1 MQKKSGTAV
10 KDKKERIQ
18 MKKRIKKTVSI
29 ILAVTIM
36 LTGTVFAT
44 AADGEAAD
52 NSGIMFCTNAING
65 LLNAVFMGFGAL
77 FPKDFETVDEYYA
90 GESENFYEGTETFL
104 DKPAKN
110 AQWYLGFGK
119 ASMVPENLKDGSKEY
134 YTGGYFT
141 QKINGVYDDQG
152 ANAVAI
158 SDNSGRGTVVMVAI
172 DGIGVC
178 NDDVRTIRAEA
189 ERKLKEAGIKSDIV
203 AININ
208 STHCHT
214 VIDTQGFGLEPLL
227 KTIFQNLFSFLP
239 FVEKTRSIDPEFHAL
254 MIDRTSDAIVEA
266 YNSKEAG
273 DLYYFETAGIGYS
286 ERNNNY
292 LDDEYGYIFNKRYDM
307 EGYQH
312 VIACFKFVPYRKSA
326 APTVI
331 ANLGGHPTT
340 INRATKLLSAD
351 YPNFTE
357 QKMNEAGMNFIFIQG
372 AQSPISVNTG
382 GVQTESVLAE
392 VKAEIEADPI
402 VQDYERAK
410 TLGYEFARIILD
422 AEKKAEKV
430 KPVLNVKMREVTIP
444 LEYGLMELGAVSG
457 LLGMTVVRDKSAPAG
472 YSIISEVGYLE
483 IGTDIVMLT
492 VPGELIPQLVW
503 GNVVDKTQSYTGTDW
518 ELDYTADLVEEG
530 KTVLVMGL
538 CNDAIG
544 YIIPDNDYAPFI
556 ADSLWNTDLG
566 EKLWG
571 KPQRHYEEMLSAG
584 SKAGSTV
591 IAALNSI
598 VEEYN

>member
-1 MQKKSGTAV
+1 
-10 KDKKERIQ
+10 
-18 MKKRIKKTVSI
+18 MKKHIQKTVSLV
-29 ILAVTIM
+29 LAVIIM
-36 LTGTVFAT
+36 LSGSVFAGAT
-44 AADGEAAD
+44 GGEAAN
-52 NSGIMFCTNAING
+52 NSGIIFCTNAING

-77 FPKDFETVDEYYA
+77 FPKNFEKIDNY
-90 GESENFYEGTETFL
+90 ESENFYEGTEVFL
-104 DKPAKN
+104 DEPAEN
-110 AQWYLGFGK
+110 AKWHLGFGK

-152 ANAVAI
+152 ANAIAI
-158 SDNSGRGTVVMVAI
+158 SDNSGRGTVVMAAI

-189 ERKLKEAGIKSDIV
+189 ERKLAAEGVKSDII
-203 AININ
+203 AINVN

-227 KTIFQNLFSFLP
+227 KAIFQNLFSFIP
-239 FVEKTRSIDPEFHAL
+239 FVEKTRSIDPEFYEL
-254 MIDRTSDAIVEA
+254 MIDGASDAIVEA
-266 YNSKEAG
+266 YLNMESGE
-273 DLYYFETAGIGYS
+273 LYYFETAGIGRS

-292 LDDEYGYIFNKRYDM
+292 MDDEYSYIFNKRYDM

-312 VIACFKFVPYRKSA
+312 VIACFKFVPDNAES
-326 APTVI
+326 APTVL
-331 ANLGGHPTT
+331 ANVGGHPTT

-351 YPNFTE
+351 YPNYTE
-357 QKMNEAGMNFIFIQG
+357 QKMNAAGMNFMFIQG
-372 AQSPISVNTG
+372 AQSPISVNPN
-382 GVQTESVLAE
+382 GVENESVLAE
-392 VKAEIEADPI
+392 IAAEIEADPRT
-402 VQDYERAK
+402 QDYERAK
-410 TLGYEFARIILD
+410 KLGYEFARIIIE
-422 AEKKAEKV
+422 AEENAKRVE
-430 KPVLNVKMREVTIP
+430 PMINVKMSEVTVP
-444 LEYGLMELGAVSG
+444 LEYGLMQLGAVSG
-457 LLGMTVVRDKSAPAG
+457 LLGMTVVRDKSAPSG
-472 YSIISEVGYLE
+472 YSIISELGYLE

-492 VPGELIPQLVW
+492 VPGELIPQLVY

-518 ELDYTADLVEEG
+518 NFEYTADIIGDG

-544 YIIPDNDYAPFI
+544 YIVPDNDYAPFI
-556 ADSLWNTDLG
+556 ADSLWNTDMG

-584 SKAGSTV
+584 SQAGSS
-591 IAALNSI
+591 IIGALNSI

>member
-1 MQKKSGTAV
+1 
-10 KDKKERIQ
+10 
-18 MKKRIKKTVSI
+18 MKKTISVFM
-29 ILAVTIM
+29 AVV
-36 LTGTVFAT
+36 LLFTGTVFASANGDT
-44 AADGEAAD
+44 AADNG
-52 NSGIMFCTNAING
+52 GIIFVTNAING

-77 FPKDFETVDEYYA
+77 FPKDFETAEEYYS

-104 DKPAKN
+104 DEPAEN
-110 AQWYLGFGK
+110 AKWHLGFGK
-119 ASMVPENLKDGSKEY
+119 ASMVPENLKNGSKEH

-141 QKINGVYDDQG
+141 QKINGVFDDQG

-158 SDNSGRGTVVMVAI
+158 SDNSGRGAVIMVTV

-178 NDDVRTIRAEA
+178 NDDVRAMRAAA
-189 ERKLKEAGIKSDIV
+189 EGKLREMGVTSNIA

-214 VIDTQGFGLEPLL
+214 VIDTQGFGLETLI
-227 KTIFQNLFSFLP
+227 KSMFQNLFSFLP
-239 FVEKTRSIDPEFHAL
+239 FVEKTRSIDPEFHRC
-254 MIDRTSDAIVEA
+254 MIDGASDAIVEA
-266 YNSKEAG
+266 YLNMEPG
-273 DLYYFETAGIGYS
+273 ELYYFETAGVGRS

-292 LDDEYGYIFNKRYDM
+292 MDDEYGYIFNKRYDM

-312 VIACFKFVPYRKSA
+312 VIACFKFVPDNADSS
-326 APTVI
+326 PTVL

-351 YPNFTE
+351 YPHYIEEKINA
-357 QKMNEAGMNFIFIQG
+357 AGMNFAFIQG
-372 AQSPISVNTG
+372 AQSPISVNAG
-382 GVQTESVLAE
+382 GVETKEIIDE
-392 VKAEIEADPI
+392 INAEIAADPT
-402 VQDYERAK
+402 VADYEKAK
-410 TLGYEFARIILD
+410 KLGYEFARLVID
-422 AEKKAEKV
+422 AQKNAR
-430 KPVLNVKMREVTIP
+430 PVDPVINVRMAEVTIP

-457 LLGMTVVRDKSAPAG
+457 LLGMTVVRDKSAPSG

-492 VPGELIPQLVW
+492 VPGELVPQLVY
-503 GNVVDKTQSYTGTDW
+503 GNVVDKTQSYLGTDW
-518 ELDYTADLVEEG
+518 ELEYTSELVGEG

-544 YIIPDNDYAPFI
+544 YIVPDNDYAPFI
-556 ADSLWNTDLG
+556 ADSLWNTEMG
-566 EKLWG
+566 EKLFG

-591 IAALNSI
+591 IGALNDI
-598 VEEYN
+598 VVQY

>member
-1 MQKKSGTAV
+1 
-10 KDKKERIQ
+10 
-18 MKKRIKKTVSI
+18 MKKNVQKIISV
-29 ILAVTIM
+29 ILAAVMT
-36 LTGTVFAT
+36 LTGTVFAC
-44 AADGEAAD
+44 ASDGEAMD

-77 FPKDFETVDEYYA
+77 FPKDFVSVEDYKT
-90 GESENFYEGTETFL
+90 ENFYEGTETFI
-104 DKPAKN
+104 DAPTENSK
-110 AQWYLGFGK
+110 WYLGFGK

-152 ANAVAI
+152 ANAIAI
-158 SDNSGRGTVVMVAI
+158 NDNSGRGTAVMVAI

-178 NDDVRTIRAEA
+178 NADVRTIRAEA
-189 ERKLKEAGIKSDIV
+189 ERKLAEAGVESDIV

-239 FVEKTRSIDPEFHAL
+239 FVEKTRSIDPEFYEI
-254 MIDRTSDAIVEA
+254 MIDGASDAIVEA
-266 YNSKEAG
+266 YTNMEAG
-273 DLYYFETAGIGYS
+273 ELYYFETAGIGRS

-292 LDDEYGYIFNKRYDM
+292 MDDEYGYIFNKRYDM

-312 VIACFKFVPYRKSA
+312 VIACFKFIPDNTDS
-326 APTVI
+326 APTVF
-331 ANLGGHPTT
+331 ANVGGHPTT
-340 INRATKLLSAD
+340 INRETKLLSAD
-351 YPNFTE
+351 YPNYIE
-357 QKMNEAGMNFIFIQG
+357 YKMNAEGMNFMFIQG
-372 AQSPISVNTG
+372 AQSPISVNAG
-382 GVQTESVLAE
+382 GVETESILAE
-392 VKAEIEADPI
+392 IEAEIEADPLTK
-402 VQDYERAK
+402 DYEKAK
-410 TLGYEFARIILD
+410 KLGYEFARIIID
-422 AEKKAEKV
+422 AEKDAKRIE
-430 KPVLNVKMREVTIP
+430 PMINVKMKEIKIP

-457 LLGMTVVRDKSAPAG
+457 LLGLTVVRDESAPSG
-472 YSIISEVGYLE
+472 YSIITEVGYLE
-483 IGTDIVMLT
+483 IGTDIAMLT
-492 VPGELIPQLVW
+492 VPGELIPQLVY

-518 ELDYTADLVEEG
+518 DYEYTADIIGEG

-544 YIIPDNDYAPFI
+544 YIVPDNDYAPFI

-584 SKAGSTV
+584 SLAGSSV
-591 IAALNSI
+591 MGELNAL
-598 VEEYN
+598 VKEFK